1 MPLSEHEQR
10 ILEQLERDL
19 ISEDPKL
26 ATALRS
32 EPRNS
37 VGKVIVAVIGVV
49 VGLLLLVLGV
59 AQGAL
64 WLGVVAFL
72 LMFGTVTYAFAF
84 PSRLQAKAQ
93 TAGSQSRPSGRPSG
107 SKPSNGSFMQRLE
120 DRWDKRSRGE

>member
-32 EPRNS
+32 EQGNS
-37 VGKVIVAVIGVV
+37 VGKIIIAVVGVI

-72 LMFGTVTYAFAF
+72 LMFGAVTYAFAF
-84 PSRLQAKAQ
+84 PSRSQAGKGPGLDRNRP
-93 TAGSQSRPSGRPSG
+93 TARPSGAKQSG
-107 SKPSNGSFMQRLE
+107 GSFMQRLE

>member
-32 EPRNS
+32 EPRSS
-37 VGKVIVAVIGVV
+37 VGKIIIAVVGVI

-59 AQGAL
+59 AQSAL

-84 PSRLQAKAQ
+84 PSKPHSHGGPGAERNH
-93 TAGSQSRPSGRPSG
+93 SSGRTSAAKQSG
-107 SKPSNGSFMQRLE
+107 GSFMQRLE